1 MVNNGEIE
9 EIIDETI
16 DETLNEITEKG
27 EKLWLTYFFFLDL
40 SPFRMYQNDLQLSCY
55 LIVYSNSI
63 GEIYERSTNYRVSL

>member
-27 EKLWLTYFFFLDL
+27 EKL
-40 SPFRMYQNDLQLSCY
+40 
-55 LIVYSNSI
+55 
-63 GEIYERSTNYRVSL
+63 